1 MKHLVLAVIA
11 LTLAIPA
18 QADAA
23 KSIFTK
29 IDLKACKQI
38 KKPDGFVF
46 EGSWACKGVKGYD
59 VIYSGMDLRATIA
72 FGPKAQT
79 QCAAAQSFGHFNSPG
94 DTIEWRMAK
103 GKPYA
108 TILRWFTDNGDEG
121 SKQNWLV
128 VTKIDGNGACRSAII
143 DTQFP
148 NANQVARDKADKS
161 ASFKCAKD
169 LPELISAKP
178 LKVEEIMSGVPCA
191 QP

>member
-1 MKHLVLAVIA
+1 MKQLAFALIA

-18 QADAA
+18 QAETA
-23 KSIFTK
+23 KSTFTK
-29 IDLKACKQI
+29 IDLKKCKQI

-46 EGSWACKGVKGYD
+46 EGAWTCKGVKGYEF
-59 VIYSGMDLRATIA
+59 IYSGMDLRATIG
-72 FGPKAQT
+72 FGPKAET
-79 QCAAAQSFGHFNSPG
+79 QCAASQSFGHFNSPG

-108 TILRWFTDNGDEG
+108 TILRWFTDNGEAD

-128 VTKIDGNGACRSAII
+128 ITKIDGNEACRTAIV

-148 NANQVARDKADKS
+148 NANVVARQKADQS
-161 ASFKCAKD
+161 ASFNCSKD

-178 LKVEEIMSGVPCA
+178 FKVEDIMSGVPCS